1 MTRHPRVRI
10 VYAVPDNGAAFRL
23 HEANSFATDFDPEDL
38 DHAGGKSEEESS
50 AEDDE
55 NAGREHYQA
64 VG

>member
-1 MTRHPRVRI
+1 M
-10 VYAVPDNGAAFRL
+10 VYVFLDNGTALRL

-38 DHAGGKSEEESS
+38 DHARGKSDEEESS
-50 AEDDE
+50 AEEDE